1 MHLISPSR
9 IYLYVSCPRC
19 FYLEVKKGIKRPVEF
34 FPRIPSLLDKIFKEI
49 AEEFKEKD
57 LPYYFKRFGLKGKLK
72 KIKLED
78 KKIENTDLI
87 LRGIPDE
94 IIENEEKKILPLDYK
109 TSSKFPDKLPIPVQI
124 QLDSYSLLIRLNNF
138 ETNEK
143 AFVFY
148 FVPYYSRNE
157 KRIRWDTKLYEY
169 SVNLKRLKK
178 FIIEIDKT
186 LREDKLPEPSK
197 SCHFCKYVEDVKNL

>member
-1 MHLISPSR
+1 M
-9 IYLYVSCPRC
+9 
-19 FYLEVKKGIKRPVEF
+19 EVKKGIKRPVEF

-94 IIENEEKKILPLDYK
+94 IIENEEKKFYLLITKLLQNFLINFQFL
-109 TSSKFPDKLPIPVQI
+109 SKFNLIVI
-124 QLDSYSLLIRLNNF
+124 LYLLD
-138 ETNEK
+138 
-143 AFVFY
+143 
-148 FVPYYSRNE
+148 
-157 KRIRWDTKLYEY
+157 
-169 SVNLKRLKK
+169 
-178 FIIEIDKT
+178 
-186 LREDKLPEPSK
+186 
-197 SCHFCKYVEDVKNL
+197 

>member
-94 IIENEEKKILPLDYK
+94 IIENEEKKFYLLITKLLQNFLINFQFL
-109 TSSKFPDKLPIPVQI
+109 SKFNLIVI
-124 QLDSYSLLIRLNNF
+124 LYLLD
-138 ETNEK
+138 
-143 AFVFY
+143 
-148 FVPYYSRNE
+148 
-157 KRIRWDTKLYEY
+157 
-169 SVNLKRLKK
+169 
-178 FIIEIDKT
+178 
-186 LREDKLPEPSK
+186 
-197 SCHFCKYVEDVKNL
+197 